1 MKCPLPCNQF
11 DSMLHFT
18 FAFSY
23 NYLVEMVLKFLIFV
37 RNFSLFL
44 FSFLDFFQLLMINTI
59 AGKGKEASL
68 YLSTNSNHSR
78 TFVKSCHVFILG
90 DCSWTRN
97 HNSAKFLPV
106 WLTGWVFIYELS
118 GCGFES
124 SCSHL
129 NFRFRACFKQEVP
142 WHSDNYRV

>member
-1 MKCPLPCNQF
+1 MKCPLPCIQF
-11 DSMLHFT
+11 NSMLYFT

-59 AGKGKEASL
+59 AGRGKEASL

-78 TFVKSCHVFILG
+78 TFAKSCHVFILG

-97 HNSAKFLPV
+97 HNHLVHKRTLNYSAKFLPV
-106 WLTGWVFIYELS
+106 WLTG
-118 GCGFES
+118 
-124 SCSHL
+124 
-129 NFRFRACFKQEVP
+129 
-142 WHSDNYRV
+142 